1 MTNRLLSNYCQ
12 ILFPSTDY
20 MKELSTALIE
30 ELSDG
35 KDDLKANSDALMEQ
49 TNKFL
54 NSVIKSFSNMPG
66 FVHVIHITDLKS
78 TYRDLYKYLSTF
90 NFHKSICGQNC
101 KSNAVGNLGS
111 HT

>member
-1 MTNRLLSNYCQ
+1 
-12 ILFPSTDY
+12 

-54 NSVIKSFSNMPG
+54 NSVIKCLNNMP
-66 FVHVIHITDLKS
+66 
-78 TYRDLYKYLSTF
+78 R
-90 NFHKSICGQNC
+90 
-101 KSNAVGNLGS
+101 
-111 HT
+111 